1 MVRRCV
7 EQKEL
12 QIQRMREQLPLLVA
26 RKEEIAKALG
36 EPGAPGP
43 LREVLE
49 DKLARK
55 GTVEKML
62 RTQIAQVKQVQQ
74 ELALRKAQNAEVEKT
89 CVGVASEIERARGE
103 LERLR
108 LAYSAEAFTLGDNLR
123 SFSEPEQVPAEAAQ
137 AFEKIA
143 KVVKFVQALTTFPL
157 ESR

>member
-1 MVRRCV
+1 MGRRCV

-12 QIQRMREQLPLLVA
+12 QIQRMREQMPQLAA
-26 RKEEIAKALG
+26 RKEEVAKALG

-55 GTVEKML
+55 ATVEKML

-89 CVGVASEIERARGE
+89 CAEVASKIEQARGE

-108 LAYSAEAFTLGDNLR
+108 LAYSVEASTLGDNLR
-123 SFSEPEQVPAEAAQ
+123 SFSEPEQVPAEAAR
-137 AFEKIA
+137 AFETITKVA
-143 KVVKFVQALTTFPL
+143 KFAEARTSFPL